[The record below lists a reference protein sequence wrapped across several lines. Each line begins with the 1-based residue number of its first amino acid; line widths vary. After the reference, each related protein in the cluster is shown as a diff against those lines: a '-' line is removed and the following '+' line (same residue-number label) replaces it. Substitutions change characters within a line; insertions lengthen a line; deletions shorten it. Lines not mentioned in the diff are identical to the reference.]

1 MISDRA
7 LQQFKEIW
15 KEEFGEDI
23 PDELAMEKA
32 TQLLTLFNAIY
43 RPVKKDWLKN
53 YDDDKS
59 KHTTL

>member
-15 KEEFGEDI
+15 KEEFNEDI

-43 RPVKKDWLKN
+43 RPIKKDWLKN
-53 YDDDKS
+53 YDDYKP
-59 KHTTL
+59 KNTIL